1 MDFFHSLTLD
11 MKLLVVAIAGCAV
24 LALFSGNRTNEKRYL
39 VVLVLLAGVGFY
51 RFTHAPGDAQHEAE
65 AAQEPAKHFV
75 KAPDRHVPIEST
87 AAKRP

>member
-1 MDFFHSLTLD
+1 MDFFHSLSLD

-24 LALFSGNRTNEKRYL
+24 LALFSGNRANEKRYL

-51 RFTHAPGDAQHEAE
+51 RFMHAPRDVQHEASTSQQR
-65 AAQEPAKHFV
+65 APHFV

-87 AAKRP
+87 GAPQ

>member
-1 MDFFHSLTLD
+1 MDFYQSLSLD

-51 RFTHAPGDAQHEAE
+51 RFTHAPSEAQHEAGT
-65 AAQEPAKHFV
+65 AQEPAKHFV
-75 KAPDRHVPIEST
+75 KAPDKHVPIEST
-87 AAKRP
+87 SATRP